1 MIGNNKYIKHRIG
14 QLLCKTGLFILCM
27 SAIFLSVSCTQHNK
41 NSSQNYEILV
51 EGSGI
56 MQVGAE
62 DTDNPQ
68 TMNLDSINSDDI
80 HFTISE
86 GSGGKFF
93 LFVPI
98 NGSVAKRVGA
108 TSLGYQGCVQEKSTM
123 TYGYVH
129 DFNTGDY
136 ICLITDSGKVSEIK
150 VVRLDSLENLV
161 EISYTTWK

>member
-1 MIGNNKYIKHRIG
+1 LDNYYAKQGSLFCVCQLFFLAYPVHNIIK
-14 QLLCKTGLFILCM
+14 T
-27 SAIFLSVSCTQHNK
+27 
-41 NSSQNYEILV
+41 
-51 EGSGI
+51 
-56 MQVGAE
+56 QVGAE